1 MKMVI
6 LKSVFLL
13 IIFSN
18 HIFAKD
24 FDDLFKISIE
34 IKNENIENSIDRAFN
49 DLVFRLIGYEDLEK
63 AKIIKGNFNSKD
75 FLTRYAVVRNNDSN
89 FLQASFEEDIVMS
102 QFIENG
108 INFIGRNRPIIF
120 LDIQID
126 NGFDKPFKI
135 ESIPYETKLESSIK
149 RIFDDISE
157 KRGLFF
163 EFPQNTIN
171 LDNKN
176 YFFENENDND
186 FDQYKYDYLESLIIS
201 RSGINNWSISYKDQ
215 ISFFE
220 NIDDVTERI
229 RFLFQNLSIDYLSDF
244 ILDNSER
251 RLMMKVTKV
260 SSAEH
265 LDNLLDAL
273 DKMISIKEY
282 SIKSFQQNEIS
293 FSLTIF
299 GTEDQ
304 FKKSVQTHKDFSIE
318 STATELIQASLNS
331 IWSII

>member
-1 MKMVI
+1 MVI

-135 ESIPYETKLESSIK
+135 ESIPYETTLESSIK
-149 RIFDDISE
+149 RIFDDISK

-171 LDNKN
+171 LNNKN
-176 YFFENENDND
+176 YFFENENDNS

-331 IWSII
+331 I

>member
-1 MKMVI
+1 MVI

-135 ESIPYETKLESSIK
+135 ESIPYETRLESSIK

-176 YFFENENDND
+176 YFFDNENDND

-220 NIDDVTERI
+220 NIDEISGRI
-229 RFLFQNLSIDYLSDF
+229 RFLFENLSIDYLSDF
-244 ILDNSER
+244 VLDNSER
-251 RLMMKVTKV
+251 KLMMKVTKV

-331 IWSII
+331 I

>member
-1 MKMVI
+1 MVI

-24 FDDLFKISIE
+24 FDDLFKITIE

-135 ESIPYETKLESSIK
+135 ESIPYETRLESSIK
-149 RIFDDISE
+149 RIFDDISK

-282 SIKSFQQNEIS
+282 SIKSFQQNEIT

-318 STATELIQASLNS
+318 STATGLIHASLNS
-331 IWSII
+331 I

>member
-1 MKMVI
+1 MAI

-18 HIFAKD
+18 DIFAKD
-24 FDDLFKISIE
+24 FDDLFKITIE

-63 AKIIKGNFNSKD
+63 AKMIKGNFDSKD
-75 FLTRYAVVRNNDSN
+75 FLSRYAVVRNNDSN

-135 ESIPYETKLESSIK
+135 ESIPYETSLESSIK

-176 YFFENENDND
+176 YFFDNENDND
-186 FDQYKYDYLESLIIS
+186 FDQYKYDYLESLNIS

-220 NIDDVTERI
+220 NIDEIIERI
-229 RFLFQNLSIDYLSDF
+229 RFLFENLSIDYLSDF
-244 ILDNSER
+244 VLDKSER
-251 RLMMKVTKV
+251 KMMMTVTKV

-265 LDNLLDAL
+265 LDNLLEAL

-282 SIKSFQQNEIS
+282 SIKSFQKNEIS

-304 FKKSVQTHKDFSIE
+304 FRKTVQTHKDFSIE
-318 STATELIQASLNS
+318 STATETIQASLNS
-331 IWSII
+331 I

>member
-1 MKMVI
+1 MVI

-135 ESIPYETKLESSIK
+135 ESIPYETRLESSIK

-171 LDNKN
+171 LDNEN
-176 YFFENENDND
+176 YFFDNENDND

-220 NIDDVTERI
+220 NIDEISGSI
-229 RFLFQNLSIDYLSDF
+229 RFLFENLSIDYLSDF
-244 ILDNSER
+244 VLDNSER
-251 RLMMKVTKV
+251 KLLMTVTKV

-265 LDNLLDAL
+265 LDNLLEAL

-331 IWSII
+331 I

>member
-1 MKMVI
+1 MVI

-24 FDDLFKISIE
+24 FDNLFKITIE

-75 FLTRYAVVRNNDSN
+75 FLTRYAVVRNNGSN

-135 ESIPYETKLESSIK
+135 ESIPYETRLESSIK

-171 LDNKN
+171 LNNKN
-176 YFFENENDND
+176 YFFEDENDNS

-251 RLMMKVTKV
+251 KLMMKVTKV

-331 IWSII
+331 I

>member
-1 MKMVI
+1 MVI
-6 LKSVFLL
+6 VKSIFLI

-18 HIFAKD
+18 QIFAKD
-24 FDDLFKISIE
+24 FDDLFKITIE
-34 IKNENIENSIDRAFN
+34 IKDESIDKSIDDAFN
-49 DLVFRLIGYEDLEK
+49 NLVFRLIGYEDFEK
-63 AKIIKGNFNSKD
+63 AKMIRGNFNSKD
-75 FLTRYAVVRNNDSN
+75 FLRRYAVVRNNERN

-102 QFIENG
+102 QFVDSSIR
-108 INFIGRNRPIIF
+108 FIGRNRPIIF

-126 NGFDKPFKI
+126 NGFNKPFKI
-135 ESIPYETKLESSIK
+135 ESVPYETRLESSIQEV
-149 RIFDDISE
+149 FNDISE

-171 LDNKN
+171 LEKKD
-176 YFFENENDND
+176 YFFEIKDDNE
-186 FDQYKYDYLESLIIS
+186 FEQYKYDYFESFIIS

-215 ISFFE
+215 ISFFKNSNGIIE
-220 NIDDVTERI
+220 KI
-229 RFLFQNLSIDYLSDF
+229 RLLFEDLSTDYLSNF
-244 ILDNSER
+244 ILDSSER
-251 RLMMKVTKV
+251 KLMMKVTKV

-265 LDNLLDAL
+265 LDNILDAL

-304 FKKSVQTHKDFSIE
+304 FKKSVQTHKDFSLE
-318 STATELIQASLNS
+318 SSATKLIQASLNS
-331 IWSII
+331 I

>member
-1 MKMVI
+1 MVI

-135 ESIPYETKLESSIK
+135 ESIPYETRLESSIK
-149 RIFDDISE
+149 RIFDDISK

-176 YFFENENDND
+176 YFFENANDNE

-273 DKMISIKEY
+273 DEMISVKEY

-304 FKKSVQTHKDFSIE
+304 FKKSVQTHKDFSVE

-331 IWSII
+331 I

>member
-1 MKMVI
+1 MKIVI

-135 ESIPYETKLESSIK
+135 ESIPYKTSLESSIK

-176 YFFENENDND
+176 YFFDSENYND

-331 IWSII
+331 I

>member
-1 MKMVI
+1 MVI

-135 ESIPYETKLESSIK
+135 ESIPYETRLESSIK
-149 RIFDDISE
+149 RIFDDISK

-304 FKKSVQTHKDFSIE
+304 FKQSVQAHKDFSIE

-331 IWSII
+331 I

>member
-1 MKMVI
+1 MVI
-6 LKSVFLL
+6 VKSVFLL

-18 HIFAKD
+18 QIFAKD
-24 FDDLFKISIE
+24 FDDLFKITIE
-34 IKNENIENSIDRAFN
+34 IKDETIDKSIDRAFN
-49 DLVFRLIGYEDLEK
+49 ELVFRLIGYEDLEK
-63 AKIIKGNFNSKD
+63 AKMIKGNFDSKD
-75 FLTRYAVVRNNDSN
+75 FLRKYAVVRNNESN
-89 FLQASFEEDIVMS
+89 YLQASFEEDNVMS
-102 QFIENG
+102 QFFDTEIG
-108 INFIGRNRPIIF
+108 FIGRNRPIIF

-126 NGFDKPFKI
+126 NGFNKPFKM
-135 ESIPYETKLESSIK
+135 ESIPYERGLESSIQ

-171 LDNKN
+171 FDKKD
-176 YFFENENDND
+176 YFFENENGNK
-186 FDQYKYDYLESLIIS
+186 FEEYKYDYFVSLIIS
-201 RSGINNWSISYKDQ
+201 RSGINNWSVSYKDQ

-220 NIDDVTERI
+220 NTDDIIERI
-229 RFLFQNLSIDYLSDF
+229 RILFENLSNDYLSNF
-244 ILDNSER
+244 VLDKSER
-251 RLMMKVTKV
+251 KLMMKVTKV

-265 LDNLLDAL
+265 LENLLDAL

-304 FKKSVQTHKDFSIE
+304 FKKSVQTHKDFSLE
-318 STATELIQASLNS
+318 VSSTDLIQASLNS
-331 IWSII
+331 I

>member
-1 MKMVI
+1 MVI

-49 DLVFRLIGYEDLEK
+49 NLVFRLIGYEDLEK
-63 AKIIKGNFNSKD
+63 AKMIKGNFESKD
-75 FLTRYAVVRNNDSN
+75 FLSRYAVVRNNDSN

-135 ESIPYETKLESSIK
+135 ESIPYETRLESSIK
-149 RIFDDISE
+149 RIFDDISK

-171 LDNKN
+171 LDIKN

-215 ISFFE
+215 ISFFK

-282 SIKSFQQNEIS
+282 SIKSFQENEIS

-331 IWSII
+331 I

>member
-1 MKMVI
+1 MKIVI

-24 FDDLFKISIE
+24 FDDLFKITIE

-63 AKIIKGNFNSKD
+63 AKIIKGNFDSKD
-75 FLTRYAVVRNNDSN
+75 FLSRYAVVRNNDSN

-135 ESIPYETKLESSIK
+135 ESIPYETRLESSIK

-176 YFFENENDND
+176 YFFENENDNE

-229 RFLFQNLSIDYLSDF
+229 RFLFENLSIDYLSDF
-244 ILDNSER
+244 VLDNSER
-251 RLMMKVTKV
+251 KLLMTVTKV

-331 IWSII
+331 I

>member
-1 MKMVI
+1 MVI

-24 FDDLFKISIE
+24 FDDLFKITIE

-63 AKIIKGNFNSKD
+63 AKIIKGNFDSKD
-75 FLTRYAVVRNNDSN
+75 FLNRYAVVRNNDSN

-135 ESIPYETKLESSIK
+135 ESIPYETRLESSIK

-176 YFFENENDND
+176 YFFDNENDND

-244 ILDNSER
+244 VLDNSER
-251 RLMMKVTKV
+251 KLMMTVTKV

-331 IWSII
+331 I

>member
-1 MKMVI
+1 MVI

-135 ESIPYETKLESSIK
+135 ESIPYETRLESSIK
-149 RIFDDISE
+149 RIFDDISK

-220 NIDDVTERI
+220 NIDDVTGRI

-244 ILDNSER
+244 VLDNSER
-251 RLMMKVTKV
+251 KLMMTVTKV

-331 IWSII
+331 I

>member
-1 MKMVI
+1 MVI

-75 FLTRYAVVRNNDSN
+75 FLTRYAVVRNNGSN

-135 ESIPYETKLESSIK
+135 ESIPYETRLESSIK
-149 RIFDDISE
+149 RIFDDISK

-176 YFFENENDND
+176 YFFENENDNE

-331 IWSII
+331 I

>member
-1 MKMVI
+1 MVI

-24 FDDLFKISIE
+24 FDDLFKITIE
-34 IKNENIENSIDRAFN
+34 IKNENIENSIDHAFN

-135 ESIPYETKLESSIK
+135 ESIPYETRLESSIK

-176 YFFENENDND
+176 YFFDNENDND

-220 NIDDVTERI
+220 NIDEISGSI
-229 RFLFQNLSIDYLSDF
+229 RFLFENLSIDYLSDF
-244 ILDNSER
+244 VLDNSER
-251 RLMMKVTKV
+251 KLMMTVTKV

-265 LDNLLDAL
+265 LDNLLEAL

-304 FKKSVQTHKDFSIE
+304 FKNSVQTHKDFSIE
-318 STATELIQASLNS
+318 STATEIIQASLNS
-331 IWSII
+331 I

>member
-1 MKMVI
+1 MVI

-135 ESIPYETKLESSIK
+135 ESIPYETRLESSIK
-149 RIFDDISE
+149 RIFDDISK

-186 FDQYKYDYLESLIIS
+186 FDQYKYDYFESLIIS

-215 ISFFE
+215 ISFFK

-282 SIKSFQQNEIS
+282 SIKSFQENEIS
-293 FSLTIF
+293 ISLTIF

-318 STATELIQASLNS
+318 STATDLIQASLNS
-331 IWSII
+331 I

>member
-1 MKMVI
+1 MVI

-24 FDDLFKISIE
+24 FDDLFKITIE

-102 QFIENG
+102 QFIDNG

-135 ESIPYETKLESSIK
+135 ESIPYETRLESSIK

-331 IWSII
+331 I

>member
-1 MKMVI
+1 MVI

-135 ESIPYETKLESSIK
+135 ESIPYETRLESSIK
-149 RIFDDISE
+149 RIFDDISK

-251 RLMMKVTKV
+251 RLIMKVTKV

-331 IWSII
+331 I

>member
-1 MKMVI
+1 MVI

-135 ESIPYETKLESSIK
+135 ESIPYETRLESSIK

-318 STATELIQASLNS
+318 STATEIIQASLNS
-331 IWSII
+331 I

>member
-1 MKMVI
+1 MVI

-24 FDDLFKISIE
+24 FDDLFKITIE
-34 IKNENIENSIDRAFN
+34 IKNENIESSIDRAFN

-63 AKIIKGNFNSKD
+63 AKIIKGNFDSKD
-75 FLTRYAVVRNNDSN
+75 FLSRYAVVRNNDSN

-135 ESIPYETKLESSIK
+135 ESIPYETRLESSIK

-171 LDNKN
+171 LDKKN
-176 YFFENENDND
+176 YFFENENDDD
-186 FDQYKYDYLESLIIS
+186 FNQYKFDYFESLIIS

-220 NIDDVTERI
+220 NIDEVTERI
-229 RFLFQNLSIDYLSDF
+229 KFLFQNLSIDYLSDF
-244 ILDNSER
+244 VLDNSER
-251 RLMMKVTKV
+251 KLMMRVTKV
-260 SSAEH
+260 SSAEQ
-265 LDNLLDAL
+265 LDNLLNAL

-331 IWSII
+331 I

>member
-75 FLTRYAVVRNNDSN
+75 FLTRYAVVRNNGSN

-135 ESIPYETKLESSIK
+135 ESIPYETRLESSIK

-171 LDNKN
+171 LDNKS
-176 YFFENENDND
+176 YFFDNENDND

-331 IWSII
+331 I

>member
-1 MKMVI
+1 MAI

-24 FDDLFKISIE
+24 FDDLFKITIE

-63 AKIIKGNFNSKD
+63 AKIIKGNFDSKD
-75 FLTRYAVVRNNDSN
+75 FLSRYAVVRNNDSN

-102 QFIENG
+102 QFIEND

-126 NGFDKPFKI
+126 NGFNKPFKI
-135 ESIPYETKLESSIK
+135 ESVPYETRLESSIHE
-149 RIFDDISE
+149 IFDDISE

-176 YFFENENDND
+176 YFFDNENDND

-220 NIDDVTERI
+220 NIDEISGSI
-229 RFLFQNLSIDYLSDF
+229 RFLFENLSTDYLSDF
-244 ILDNSER
+244 VLDNSER
-251 RLMMKVTKV
+251 KLMMMVTKV

-265 LDNLLDAL
+265 LDNLLEAL

-282 SIKSFQQNEIS
+282 SIKSFQHNEIS

-304 FKKSVQTHKDFSIE
+304 FKNSVQAHKDFSIE
-318 STATELIQASLNS
+318 STATEIIQASLNS
-331 IWSII
+331 I

>member
-1 MKMVI
+1 MKIVI

-24 FDDLFKISIE
+24 FDDLFKITIE

-63 AKIIKGNFNSKD
+63 AKIIKGNFDSKD
-75 FLTRYAVVRNNDSN
+75 FLSRYAVVRNNDSN

-135 ESIPYETKLESSIK
+135 ESIPYETRLESSIK

-171 LDNKN
+171 LDNEN
-176 YFFENENDND
+176 YFFDNENDND

-220 NIDDVTERI
+220 NIDEISGSI
-229 RFLFQNLSIDYLSDF
+229 RFLFENLSIDYLSDF
-244 ILDNSER
+244 VLDNSER
-251 RLMMKVTKV
+251 KLMMMVTKV

-265 LDNLLDAL
+265 LDNLLEAL

-282 SIKSFQQNEIS
+282 SIKSFQHNEIS

-304 FKKSVQTHKDFSIE
+304 FKNSVQAHKDFSIE
-318 STATELIQASLNS
+318 STASEIIQASLNS
-331 IWSII
+331 I

>member
-1 MKMVI
+1 MVI

-24 FDDLFKISIE
+24 FDDLFKITVE

-63 AKIIKGNFNSKD
+63 AKMIKDNFNSKD
-75 FLTRYAVVRNNDSN
+75 FLNRYAVVRNNDSN
-89 FLQASFEEDIVMS
+89 LLQASFEEDIVMS

-135 ESIPYETKLESSIK
+135 ESIPYETSLESSIK
-149 RIFDDISE
+149 RIFDDISK

-163 EFPQNTIN
+163 EFPQNTIS

-331 IWSII
+331 I

>member
-1 MKMVI
+1 MVI

-24 FDDLFKISIE
+24 FDDLFKITIE

-63 AKIIKGNFNSKD
+63 AKIIKGNFDSKD
-75 FLTRYAVVRNNDSN
+75 FLSRYAVVRNNDSN

-135 ESIPYETKLESSIK
+135 ESIPYETRLESSIK

-176 YFFENENDND
+176 YFFDNENDND

-220 NIDDVTERI
+220 NIDEISGSI
-229 RFLFQNLSIDYLSDF
+229 RFLFENLSTDYLSDF
-244 ILDNSER
+244 VLDNSER
-251 RLMMKVTKV
+251 KLMMRVTKV

-265 LDNLLDAL
+265 IDNLLDAL

-331 IWSII
+331 I

>member
-1 MKMVI
+1 MKIAI

-63 AKIIKGNFNSKD
+63 ANLIKGNFDSKD
-75 FLTRYAVVRNNDSN
+75 FLSRYAVVRNNDSN

-135 ESIPYETKLESSIK
+135 ESIPYETRLESSIK
-149 RIFDDISE
+149 RIFDDISK

-176 YFFENENDND
+176 YFFENENDNE

-331 IWSII
+331 I

>member
-1 MKMVI
+1 MVI

-126 NGFDKPFKI
+126 NGFDRPFKI
-135 ESIPYETKLESSIK
+135 ESIPYETRLESSIK
-149 RIFDDISE
+149 RIFDDISK

-186 FDQYKYDYLESLIIS
+186 FDQYKYDYFESLIIS

-215 ISFFE
+215 ISFFK

-331 IWSII
+331 I

>member
-1 MKMVI
+1 MVI

-75 FLTRYAVVRNNDSN
+75 FLTRYAVVRNNGSN

-135 ESIPYETKLESSIK
+135 ESIPYETSLESSIK

-176 YFFENENDND
+176 YFFDSENYND

-251 RLMMKVTKV
+251 SLMMKVTKV

-331 IWSII
+331 I

>member
-24 FDDLFKISIE
+24 FDDLFKITIE

-49 DLVFRLIGYEDLEK
+49 NLVFRLIGYEDLEK
-63 AKIIKGNFNSKD
+63 AKIIKGNFDSKD
-75 FLTRYAVVRNNDSN
+75 FLSRYAVVRNNDSN

-108 INFIGRNRPIIF
+108 ITFIGRNRPIVF

-135 ESIPYETKLESSIK
+135 ESIPYETRLESSIK

-176 YFFENENDND
+176 YFFDNENDND

-220 NIDDVTERI
+220 NIDEISGSI
-229 RFLFQNLSIDYLSDF
+229 RFLFENLSIDYLSDF
-244 ILDNSER
+244 VLDNSER
-251 RLMMKVTKV
+251 KLMMMVTKV

-265 LDNLLDAL
+265 LDNLLEAL

-282 SIKSFQQNEIS
+282 SIKSFQHNEIS

-304 FKKSVQTHKDFSIE
+304 FKNSVQAHKDFSIE
-318 STATELIQASLNS
+318 STASEIIQASLNS
-331 IWSII
+331 I

>member
-1 MKMVI
+1 MVI

-135 ESIPYETKLESSIK
+135 ESIPYETRLESSIK
-149 RIFDDISE
+149 RIFDDISK

-220 NIDDVTERI
+220 NIDDVAERI

-331 IWSII
+331 I

>member
-1 MKMVI
+1 MVI

-24 FDDLFKISIE
+24 FDDLFKITIE

-63 AKIIKGNFNSKD
+63 AKIIKGNFDSKD
-75 FLTRYAVVRNNDSN
+75 FLSRYAVVRNNDSN

-135 ESIPYETKLESSIK
+135 ESIPYETRLESSIK

-176 YFFENENDND
+176 YFFDNENDND

-220 NIDDVTERI
+220 NIDEISGSI
-229 RFLFQNLSIDYLSDF
+229 RFLFENLSIDYLSDF
-244 ILDNSER
+244 VLDNSER
-251 RLMMKVTKV
+251 KLMMMVTKV

-265 LDNLLDAL
+265 LDNLLEAL

-304 FKKSVQTHKDFSIE
+304 FKKSVQSHKDFSIE
-318 STATELIQASLNS
+318 GTATEIIQASLNS
-331 IWSII
+331 I

>member
-1 MKMVI
+1 MVI

-75 FLTRYAVVRNNDSN
+75 FLSRYAVVRNNDSN

-135 ESIPYETKLESSIK
+135 ESIPYETRLESSIK
-149 RIFDDISE
+149 RIFDDISK

-176 YFFENENDND
+176 YFFENENDNE

-251 RLMMKVTKV
+251 RLIMKVTKV

-331 IWSII
+331 I

>member
-1 MKMVI
+1 MVI

-24 FDDLFKISIE
+24 FDDLFKITIE

-63 AKIIKGNFNSKD
+63 AKIIKGNFDSKD
-75 FLTRYAVVRNNDSN
+75 FLSRYAVVRNNDSN

-135 ESIPYETKLESSIK
+135 ESIPYETRLESSIK
-149 RIFDDISE
+149 RIFDDISK

-176 YFFENENDND
+176 YFFDNENDND

-229 RFLFQNLSIDYLSDF
+229 RFLFENLSIDYLSDF
-244 ILDNSER
+244 VLDNSER
-251 RLMMKVTKV
+251 RLIMKVTKV

-331 IWSII
+331 I

>member
-1 MKMVI
+1 MVI

-24 FDDLFKISIE
+24 FDDLFKITIE

-135 ESIPYETKLESSIK
+135 ESIPYETRLESSIK
-149 RIFDDISE
+149 RIFDDISK

-176 YFFENENDND
+176 YFFENENDNE

-220 NIDDVTERI
+220 NIDEISGSI
-229 RFLFQNLSIDYLSDF
+229 RFLFENLSIDYLSDF
-244 ILDNSER
+244 VLDNSER
-251 RLMMKVTKV
+251 KLMMTVTKV

-331 IWSII
+331 I